1 MVELQPSKLLVWVR
15 FPQGAPFLRNI
26 MKDFEITDGDPST
39 LAEVPTEILVTLAMN
54 ILEEL
59 EVRLQRK
66 TGLTVVN

>member
-1 MVELQPSKLLVWVR
+1 
-15 FPQGAPFLRNI
+15 